1 MKVILVIVVLF
12 LLLLLALVSVLVS
25 GRGTDAGGD
34 RRAGAGPDQTWRQPP
49 LSLR

>member
-12 LLLLLALVSVLVS
+12 LLLLLPVSVLVP

-49 LSLR
+49 LGIR